1 MGFPVI
7 AVKSEVTDGGS
18 TKTLTLTQEKFNA
31 DGTKSTGNVWAVP
44 VTIFNSQGT
53 LQFYNSFGSLK
64 QF

>member
-31 DGTKSTGNVWAVP
+31 DGTKSTGSVWAVP

-53 LQFYNSFGSLK
+53 
-64 QF
+64 